1 MFNYG
6 LCGRA
11 FGLVRVSWPPH
22 PGDTAC
28 TAECV
33 GFVAFLCECFTVSIC
48 KDQVFMDIQSN
59 VQVCVHVMEGMG
71 RGGGGGGRSVLSLHS
86 DVNFSCGLCWTL
98 IQRVGFFFSL
108 FLFHVQA
115 FSDGIHE
122 HGNLH
127 SCHLSC
133 SSLPHSPLSL
143 YLPLLCSKCP
153 LNLHPPPGSP
163 FVQPLLPLPAS
174 ISLKLFFPLSLPL

>member
-71 RGGGGGGRSVLSLHS
+71 RGGGGGGGRSVLSLHS
-86 DVNFSCGLCWTL
+86 DVNFTCGLCWTL
-98 IQRVGFFFSL
+98 IQRVGFFFLSSC
-108 FLFHVQA
+108 FMFRRSAMESMSMVTFTPVIFPVHLFHTPP
-115 FSDGIHE
+115 F
-122 HGNLH
+122 H
-127 SCHLSC
+127 STSP
-133 SSLPHSPLSL
+133 SSVVSAL
-143 YLPLLCSKCP
+143 
-153 LNLHPPPGSP
+153 
-163 FVQPLLPLPAS
+163 
-174 ISLKLFFPLSLPL
+174 